1 MGLRQIF
8 MNFVIFIFKKVS
20 QVFFSLFFDLFL
32 MIFDKDMLFY
42 KPWSICPTRR
52 LNFRPSKFQSN
63 YDCFT

>member
-20 QVFFSLFFDLFL
+20 QVFFSQFFDLFL

-42 KPWSICPTRR
+42 KP
-52 LNFRPSKFQSN
+52 
-63 YDCFT
+63 